1 MRSVGITSCFAVG
14 TLTALFFA
22 GFAPRGKAAS
32 TPNEP
37 NVARM
42 QSATAIGG
50 IRGMAAAG
58 PPGGLPFERGVDRAA
73 RLFGHSLNV

>member
-1 MRSVGITSCFAVG
+1 MARQLFRSVGVRSVGITSCFAVG

-22 GFAPRGKAAS
+22 GFAPTGKAAS

-50 IRGMAAAG
+50 ILRHG
-58 PPGGLPFERGVDRAA
+58 FCT
-73 RLFGHSLNV
+73 